1 MTHFVLLSTMNLSR
15 MRAISHC
22 QSPCIAD
29 QWNANYP
36 SYVSI
41 RLIQNSKNDT
51 FGLVS
56 SFFFHISYCFPI
68 SSATLFTSLRNIQ
81 FGLVLSF
88 LINYFNIW
96 WQKNWVYIFNVFV
109 LKDLGK
115 TFLEEPRYTLN
126 NG

>member
-1 MTHFVLLSTMNLSR
+1 MTRFVLLSTMNLSR

-56 SFFFHISYCFPI
+56 SFFF
-68 SSATLFTSLRNIQ
+68 TSVIAFQSPL
-81 FGLVLSF
+81 LLY
-88 LINYFNIW
+88 L
-96 WQKNWVYIFNVFV
+96 
-109 LKDLGK
+109 
-115 TFLEEPRYTLN
+115 PH
-126 NG
+126 